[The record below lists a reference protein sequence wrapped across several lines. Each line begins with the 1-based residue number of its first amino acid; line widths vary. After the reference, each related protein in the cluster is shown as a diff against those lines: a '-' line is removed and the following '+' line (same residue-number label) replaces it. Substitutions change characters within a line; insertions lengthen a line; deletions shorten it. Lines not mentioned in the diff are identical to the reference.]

1 MIAAMAMCVEHW
13 VNCYYCF
20 NWAHNIV
27 LNGLQPRN
35 NTLDSVHLY
44 HSFNGKILIS
54 SFIYLLIDK

>member
-1 MIAAMAMCVEHW
+1 MMAAMCVEHW

-35 NTLDSVHLY
+35 NTLDSVHYLY
-44 HSFNGKILIS
+44 NPFNGMIVIS
-54 SFIYLLIDK
+54 SFIH